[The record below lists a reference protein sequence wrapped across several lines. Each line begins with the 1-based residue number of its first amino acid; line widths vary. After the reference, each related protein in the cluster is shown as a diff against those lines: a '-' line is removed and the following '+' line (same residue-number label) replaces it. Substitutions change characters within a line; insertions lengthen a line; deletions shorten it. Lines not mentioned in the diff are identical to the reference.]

1 MVVVNF
7 FIITSPGFVYG
18 GGVDNI
24 GNSGLMCVSSL
35 NDKCVLKSRPFVSVG
50 LSVASLLVSG
60 RVSVCVKVGEIEQ
73 LVLGSHVMQVCA
85 HVMQV
90 SHVVLIIETHAPI
103 FRTSH

>member
-1 MVVVNF
+1 MCFEVSTIRF
-7 FIITSPGFVYG
+7 SWFVCCQFV
-18 GGVDNI
+18 GV
-24 GNSGLMCVSSL
+24 GE
-35 NDKCVLKSRPFVSVG
+35 SVC
-50 LSVASLLVSG
+50 
-60 RVSVCVKVGEIEQ
+60 VCVKVGEIEQ